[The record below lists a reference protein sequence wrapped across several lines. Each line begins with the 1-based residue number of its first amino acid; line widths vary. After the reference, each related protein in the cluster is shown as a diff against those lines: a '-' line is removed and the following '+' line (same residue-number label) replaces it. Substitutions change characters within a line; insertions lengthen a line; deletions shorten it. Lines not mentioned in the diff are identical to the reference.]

1 MPPGD
6 RIFARNGVRAWT
18 PVMDASRSWK
28 LLPGVDARTL
38 GPGQRIIVGGR
49 SGRKVVL
56 LRAHDGELRCLDF
69 ACFHHGADLGAGD
82 IVDIEDFGS
91 ALRCPAHGK
100 CVHVATGEL
109 LEREPDGQWR
119 SHGPVQH
126 VHDVRTS
133 PEGEVFVQIDTSGA
147 LPSAAY
153 NTPQTPTASS
163 GASGAPPAWQQ
174 RKRKATEAVC
184 AKLSPP
190 PTTQPQMRQ
199 HTVTGMWRSMQVER
213 DLAAQIADAAMTD
226 D

>member
-1 MPPGD
+1 
-6 RIFARNGVRAWT
+6 
-18 PVMDASRSWK
+18 MDASRSWK

-109 LEREPDGQWR
+109 LEREPDGRWR

-126 VHDVRTS
+126 VHGVRTS

-153 NTPQTPTASS
+153 NTPPKPTVSS
-163 GASGAPPAWQQ
+163 GASGAPPAWQC
-174 RKRKATEAVC
+174 RKRRATEAVS

-190 PTTQPQMRQ
+190 PTQPQLRQ